1 MRGFLRMEKEQS
13 KRLLQLIAKKSETAF
28 QQFYELHVSFILQI
42 AYQILKDMREAEDVT
57 HEVFIEVYENPH
69 AYQPSRGSVRAWL
82 AVKTKSRSI
91 DRLRQKRPILVHKL
105 EQLDTADSVRTELS
119 VLLQI
124 EREIL
129 FEALQQTPEKQ
140 REVIY
145 GAYFEGKTQTELAQS
160 LNRPLGTIKSLVR
173 YGLRNMRKQ
182 KALLNWIK
190 IR

>member
-1 MRGFLRMEKEQS
+1 MEKEQS

-69 AYQPSRGSVRAWL
+69 AYQPIRGSVRAWL

-129 FEALQQTPEKQ
+129 FEALQQIPEKQ

-182 KALLNWIK
+182 KSLLHWMK